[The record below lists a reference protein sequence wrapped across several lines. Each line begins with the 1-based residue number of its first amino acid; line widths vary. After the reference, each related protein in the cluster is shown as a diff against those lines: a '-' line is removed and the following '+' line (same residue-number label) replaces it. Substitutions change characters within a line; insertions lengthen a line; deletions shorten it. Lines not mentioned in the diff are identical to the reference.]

1 VWRTAQLERKA
12 MTAKRLGSSIAN
24 HKAARSGSG
33 PVARSAGADA
43 STLATYLQET
53 HAYDVLDAKQEI
65 AIAQAI
71 EERELAHW
79 RVLVSHAPT
88 LEVVETA
95 VATHF
100 EVPRELTAVRK
111 LAHSK
116 RRTSQTWK
124 ASVERCAASLRELDS
139 ARVALFDADMAVR
152 AYLDEK
158 GGGGSF
164 LNKLNDA
171 RRAQQEA
178 KNRFM
183 TANLRLVVSL
193 ARRYETGLLPLA
205 DLIQEGNLGLM
216 RAVERFDHRRGFR
229 FSTYAT
235 WWIRHGFN
243 RALSDKGR
251 LVRLPVHLLDDAQRV
266 ARAYAELTTANHG
279 EPPSLAEL
287 GKKTGIS
294 EDKLA
299 LIQLH
304 ATGRPT
310 ASLDRKLSDD
320 SESSLMD
327 ILPDPEV
334 EPPEESIDAE
344 RWNGKVASLLSKLE
358 PIEAAILRFRFGL
371 DDGEELTLE
380 EVGAKYNLSRE
391 RIRQLQQQALHKLRH
406 VLHDNQAP
414 GDRSAA

>member
-1 VWRTAQLERKA
+1 
-12 MTAKRLGSSIAN
+12 MTAKRLGSNSVIP
-24 HKAARSGSG
+24 KAARHGG

-43 STLATYLQET
+43 STLSTYLQET

-65 AIAQAI
+65 AIAQEI
-71 EERELAHW
+71 EQRELAHW
-79 RVLVSHAPT
+79 RVLVGNGPT
-88 LEVVETA
+88 LDVVTSA
-95 VATHF
+95 ITPHF
-100 EVPRELTAVRK
+100 AAPRELVALRK
-111 LAHSK
+111 LANSK
-116 RRTSQTWK
+116 RRTAQNWK
-124 ASVERCAASLRELDS
+124 AQAERTAAVLRELDS
-139 ARVALFDADMAVR
+139 ARVALFDADLAVR
-152 AYLDEK
+152 AFVEDK
-158 GGGGSF
+158 GGGSPSF

-171 RRAQQEA
+171 RRAQQA
-178 KNRFM
+178 VKNKFM

-266 ARAYAELTTANHG
+266 ARAFAELSAANNG
-279 EPPSLAEL
+279 EPPTLKEL

-294 EDKLA
+294 EEKLS

-327 ILPDPEV
+327 IIPDPEV
-334 EPPEESIDAE
+334 APAEDSIDAE

-371 DDGEELTLE
+371 EDGEELTLE

-391 RIRQLQQQALHKLRH
+391 RIRQLQQQALHKLRNA
-406 VLHDNQAP
+406 LNDTQAP

>member
-1 VWRTAQLERKA
+1 
-12 MTAKRLGSSIAN
+12 MTAKRIGTSTGI
-24 HKAARSGSG
+24 HRAARSGGGS
-33 PVARSAGADA
+33 VTRNAGADA
-43 STLATYLQET
+43 STLSTYLAET

-79 RVLVSHAPT
+79 RVLVSHAAT
-88 LEVVETA
+88 LDVVA
-95 VATHF
+95 ASIATHF
-100 EVPRELTAVRK
+100 EAPKELLALRK

-116 RRTSQTWK
+116 RRTPASWK
-124 ASVERCAASLRELDS
+124 AGAERAAAALRELDS
-139 ARVALFDADMAVR
+139 ARVALFDADMAAR
-152 AYLDEK
+152 AYIEEK
-158 GGGGSF
+158 RGSVAF

-266 ARAYAELTTANHG
+266 ARAYAELSTANGG

-294 EDKLA
+294 EEKLA

-310 ASLDRKLSDD
+310 ASLDRKLGDD

-334 EPPEESIDAE
+334 EPPEESIDAD

-371 DDGEELTLE
+371 EDGEELTLE

-406 VLHDNQAP
+406 ALHDAQAP

>member
-1 VWRTAQLERKA
+1 
-12 MTAKRLGSSIAN
+12 MRLGTTTGTKKSAS
-24 HKAARSGSG
+24 AATRGSAKG
-33 PVARSAGADA
+33 GVARSAGADA
-43 STLATYLQET
+43 GTLSQYLAET
-53 HAYDVLDAKQEI
+53 HAYQVLDAKQEVEL
-65 AIAQAI
+65 AQCI

-79 RVLVSHAPT
+79 RVLLGNGPT
-88 LEVVETA
+88 LEA
-95 VATHF
+95 VAIAVAPHF
-100 EVPRELTAVRK
+100 EVPRELVALRK
-111 LAHSK
+111 LANSK
-116 RRTSQTWK
+116 RRTAQNWK
-124 ASVERCAASLRELDS
+124 AAVDRAARQLREVDS
-139 ARVALFDADMAVR
+139 ARVALFDADLAVR
-152 AYLDEK
+152 KRIEEK
-158 GGGGSF
+158 AGSPSF
-164 LNKLNDA
+164 AGKLADA

-266 ARAYAELTTANHG
+266 ARAYAELVTANG
-279 EPPSLAEL
+279 EPPSLREL
-287 GKKTGIS
+287 GKKTGLS
-294 EDKLA
+294 EEKLS

-334 EPPEESIDAE
+334 APPEESIDAE
-344 RWNGKVASLLSKLE
+344 RWNGRVETLLAKLE

-371 DDGEELTLE
+371 SDGEELTLE

-391 RIRQLQQQALHKLRH
+391 RIRQLQQQALHKLRNA
-406 VLHDNQAP
+406 LNDNQAP